1 MHIMLIPK
9 LKLKN
14 NKVIPSEDIVTIMA
28 GCMSTCRN
36 QMNQL

>member
-1 MHIMLIPK
+1 MSKPK

-14 NKVIPSEDIVTIMA
+14 NKVIPSEDIDDTIMA
-28 GCMSTCRN
+28 GCMSTCGN